1 MCIVTAVF
9 FLTLDLGAKHRFL
22 CAVLKAV
29 DCWVPR
35 HEGAGLSPA
44 QRWRFLG
51 VGVSREEGA
60 IPRGG
65 TNLCLSEAGASVNR

>member
-1 MCIVTAVF
+1 MTRVCIFTAVF

-44 QRWRFLG
+44 QR
-51 VGVSREEGA
+51 
-60 IPRGG
+60 
-65 TNLCLSEAGASVNR
+65 